1 MQSSILIVRRIYSAY
16 SNMALSPRNVTVQD
30 ISLDGA
36 SISRGWVKTLHQPK
50 QYGQEEIYIMG
61 KKHVFALAL
70 LCIKYL
76 ERSGKEVITVL
87 RKSHF
92 PSVTLSNNISIRFCA
107 SAFSSSECCNS

>member
-1 MQSSILIVRRIYSAY
+1 MRSSILIVRRIYSTY
-16 SNMALSPRNVTVQD
+16 SNMALSPRNVTVQN
-30 ISLDGA
+30 ISRDGA
-36 SISRGWVKTLHQPK
+36 YIYLEDGLRHCTSLSK
-50 QYGQEEIYIMG
+50 EEIYVMG
-61 KKHVFALAL
+61 KKQVFALAL

-92 PSVTLSNNISIRFCA
+92 PSVTLSNNISIRFRA